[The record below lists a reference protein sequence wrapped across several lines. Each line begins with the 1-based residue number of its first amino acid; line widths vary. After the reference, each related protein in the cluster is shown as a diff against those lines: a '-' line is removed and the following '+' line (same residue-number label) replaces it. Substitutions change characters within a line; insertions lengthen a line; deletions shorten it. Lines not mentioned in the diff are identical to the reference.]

1 MNKQGSAF
9 LGIALGLFVF
19 VMGALTMP
27 YILDDIDTA
36 RTDLSCT
43 DSTVSGGTKII
54 CLFVGA
60 INPYFIIFFTSLA
73 IGLIVGGS
81 KG

>member
-1 MNKQGSAF
+1 MNKRGSAF
-9 LGIALGLFVF
+9 LGIALGIFIF

-27 YILDDIDTA
+27 FLLDDIDTA
-36 RTDLSCT
+36 RTDLDCT
-43 DSTVSGGTKII
+43 NSSITGGAKIN

-60 INPYFIIFFTSLA
+60 INPFFILFFTSLA